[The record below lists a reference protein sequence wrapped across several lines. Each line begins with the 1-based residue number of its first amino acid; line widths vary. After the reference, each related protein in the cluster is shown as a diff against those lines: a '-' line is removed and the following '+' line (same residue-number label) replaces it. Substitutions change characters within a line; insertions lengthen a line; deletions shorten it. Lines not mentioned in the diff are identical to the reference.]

1 MSTPISFT
9 AKVGKTSKTI
19 PLEQITHFEHDSK
32 YVTAYYPGGELLLTT
47 TIAHLEMHLAAT
59 FIRCH
64 RAVLV
69 ARNRIVDIQ
78 PCRLP
83 TGHAESN
90 HIVVLQ
96 GTDMTPPVSRRLAP
110 AIRRVLREMQPCA
123 TDTQASAT
131 AATDLCQPAQDTS
144 SAMPGA
150 GGHNTSSAAYSPER
164 SA

>member
-1 MSTPISFT
+1 MGAEISFT
-9 AKVGKTSKTI
+9 AKIGREYKTI
-19 PLEQITHFEHDSK
+19 HIDQITHFVRDSK

-47 TIAHLEMHLAAT
+47 TIAHLEIHLAAT

-90 HIVVLQ
+90 HIVVLR
-96 GTDMTPPVSRRLAP
+96 GTDLTPPVSRRLAP
-110 AIRRVLREMQPCA
+110 AIRRVLREMQLCA

-131 AATDLCQPAQDTS
+131 AATAPCQPAQDTL
-144 SAMPGA
+144 SAMPGFQ
-150 GGHNTSSAAYSPER
+150 R
-164 SA
+164 